1 MNVEVRLGI
10 SLGMGVSVMGVS
22 LGNYLYEIYEFVL

>member
-22 LGNYLYEIYEFVL
+22 VAHESAVFAVCVF